1 MEEARR
7 ERHRVRVASGIIIP
21 LSRQRE
27 LTSSAAAAAPS
38 AQEDKEDTEDEA
50 VNFLLSLSGG
60 NELRVTRQ
68 VVGVRANPPQKA
80 GTLGVREV
88 PPKTRSK
95 KGKP

>member
-1 MEEARR
+1 MMEEARR
-7 ERHRVRVASGIIIP
+7 ERHRARVASGIIIP
-21 LSRQRE
+21 ISRQRE
-27 LTSSAAAAAPS
+27 LAAVAAAAAPS

-50 VNFLLSLSGG
+50 VNFLMSMSG
-60 NELRVTRQ
+60 ELRVTRQ